1 MSTMIHSSPIFGYR
15 PICVG
20 PLVTHKC
27 V

>member
-15 PICVG
+15 LICVG